1 MKTICVQE
9 ATLIV
14 QYFALFGVMIIVCII
29 LGFVN
34 EMMSEAA
41 SGFIHSI
48 LFKQIKSKSLIS
60 REKINQAIVDLIDD
74 ALLFIS
80 SDYDVVF
87 TVIFMPF
94 MVNVKL

>member
-1 MKTICVQE
+1 MCSGSHINCSI
-9 ATLIV
+9 LR
-14 QYFALFGVMIIVCII
+14 IIWRYDNRCII